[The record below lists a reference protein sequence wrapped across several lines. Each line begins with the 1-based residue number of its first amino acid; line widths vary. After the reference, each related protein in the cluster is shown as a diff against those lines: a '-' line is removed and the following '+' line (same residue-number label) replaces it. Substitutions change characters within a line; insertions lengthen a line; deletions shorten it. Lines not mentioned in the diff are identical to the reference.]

1 MMSNFVLMK
10 TSILSLLLL
19 VLFSCAQNASQ
30 SNKTITPA
38 KICQQVKANTA
49 IDFGVKGMVCQMGCG
64 GSIRKALKETCAV
77 ERVEVNYLDS
87 LEEQT
92 IKVHYDRQKIA
103 PKQMLHILSKIND
116 QQFSVRTIGEAQ
128 ALR

>member
-1 MMSNFVLMK
+1 MK
-10 TSILSLLLL
+10 LFLLPTFLLLMI
-19 VLFSCAQNASQ
+19 SCSQTAAPNELKHSQVKDCKVVVPNASI
-30 SNKTITPA
+30 SL
-38 KICQQVKANTA
+38 
-49 IDFGVKGMVCQMGCG
+49 GVKGMVCQMGCG
-64 GSIRKALKETCAV
+64 GSIRKALKATCAV

-92 IKVHYDRQKIA
+92 IKVRYDRQKIA
-103 PKQMLHILSKIND
+103 PKQMLQILSAIND

>member
-1 MMSNFVLMK
+1 MK
-10 TSILSLLLL
+10 IFLLPSLLFLL
-19 VLFSCAQNASQ
+19 ISCSQ
-30 SNKTITPA
+30 KAAPNHVKHTRTKVCKTVVPNST
-38 KICQQVKANTA
+38 VSL
-49 IDFGVKGMVCQMGCG
+49 GVKGMVCQMGCG
-64 GSIRKALKETCAV
+64 GSIRKALKATCAV

-103 PKQMLHILSKIND
+103 PKQMLQILSQIND
-116 QQFSVRTIGEAQ
+116 RQFSVRTIGEAQ